1 MIESGFIGLVLSL
14 GAWSLHSF
22 LRSLQPASLLERI
35 TVSDLNNQNS
45 KKIIAHLWE
54 LLGLRPRPSR
64 KNVRV
69 LYELPDFI
77 NLLAAGVAAGESLH
91 SSLSIVTS
99 RASGLV
105 AQEFQIA
112 MKALELGSSLDREL
126 QAISDRLPQTQL
138 VEFCNKLMIS
148 LKRGTSLS
156 DVLTEQAQSIRS
168 EIQIQRLKQAGKN
181 ETRMMVPLVFL
192 ILPVTVL
199 FAIFPSL
206 SLMNIEII

>member
-1 MIESGFIGLVLSL
+1 MTESFFIGLVFFL
-14 GAWSLHSF
+14 GAWSLNSF
-22 LRSLQPASLLERI
+22 LRSLQPASLLQRI
-35 TVSDLNNQNS
+35 TVSDYKNLNS
-45 KKIIAHLWE
+45 KNLFAHLRE
-54 LLGLRPRPSR
+54 IIKLRPRFSR
-64 KNVRV
+64 KNARV

-77 NLLAAGVAAGESLH
+77 NLLAVGVAAGESLH

-105 AQEFQIA
+105 ALEFQIA
-112 MKALELGSSLDREL
+112 MKALELGSSLDKEL
-126 QAISDRLPQTQL
+126 QSISNRLPQAQL
-138 VEFCNKLMIS
+138 AEFCNKLLIS

-156 DVLTEQAQSIRS
+156 HVLTEQAQSIRS
-168 EIQIQRLKQAGKN
+168 EIQIQRIKQAGKN

>member
-1 MIESGFIGLVLSL
+1 MIESVFIGLIFYL
-14 GAWSLHSF
+14 GAWSLNSF
-22 LRSLQPASLLERI
+22 IYSLQPASLLQRI
-35 TVSDLNNQNS
+35 TVSDHKNLNS
-45 KKIIAHLWE
+45 KKLFAHLRE
-54 LLGLRPRPSR
+54 LIKLRPRLSK
-64 KNVRV
+64 KNSRV

-77 NLLAAGVAAGESLH
+77 NLLSAGVAAGESLH

-112 MKALELGSSLDREL
+112 MKALELGSTLDKEL
-126 QAISDRLPQTQL
+126 QSISSRLPQVQL
-138 VEFCNKLMIS
+138 VEFCNKLLIS

-156 DVLTEQAQSIRS
+156 HVLTEQAQSIRS
-168 EIQIQRLKQAGKN
+168 EIQIQRIKQAGKN